1 VRGSVR
7 WQLLLQHEARSQELT
22 FAAGDR
28 AGMLGLRAVLVLV
41 LAAFT
46 GLLFHVVLV
55 GDGWD
60 GERGRSCYRR
70 RVLNSPWPTAV
81 LATLALVEPRE
92 RVLAAAV
99 TTGHRASLA
108 CGRAVIVFRVAVL
121 AGFFGHVVTAFS
133 ALALVEPRVR
143 ISATAGAAGDWTGRE
158 GEPVVAVILGAILG
172 GLWACGLCGSGQS
185 SACAYVQDAYEMRAC
200 MLQATRPR
208 CVRVLLATQ
217 QNAPSWR
224 PNRSLC

>member
-1 VRGSVR
+1 MRGSVR

-99 TTGHRASLA
+99 TAGYRAGL
-108 CGRAVIVFRVAVL
+108 GRCSAVIVLGVA
-121 AGFFGHVVTAFS
+121 
-133 ALALVEPRVR
+133 
-143 ISATAGAAGDWTGRE
+143 
-158 GEPVVAVILGAILG
+158 
-172 GLWACGLCGSGQS
+172 
-185 SACAYVQDAYEMRAC
+185 
-200 MLQATRPR
+200 
-208 CVRVLLATQ
+208 
-217 QNAPSWR
+217 
-224 PNRSLC
+224 